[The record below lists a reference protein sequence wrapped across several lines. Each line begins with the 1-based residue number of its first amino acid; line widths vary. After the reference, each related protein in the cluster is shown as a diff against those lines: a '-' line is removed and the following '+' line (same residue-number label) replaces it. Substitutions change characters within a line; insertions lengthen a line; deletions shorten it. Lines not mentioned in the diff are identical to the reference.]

1 MLASRILSVRAFGLA
16 LLTALALAAPAAGA
30 TSLGTNLVGVTDFSG
45 NLPFS
50 NLMLQ
55 ARPFCSQRS
64 FGPFC
69 EGEPLTLDGHGFPT
83 ALPAGTVARTI
94 VVADSG
100 LIPRGRYRARWVG
113 TGAIEIPFGVAQLES
128 QGAHSATFEVTPTS
142 GTPLGLDIASTDP
155 DDHLRGLRLLPPG
168 PQDGSR
174 TEQFNPAYLDLLRPY
189 RSLRFM
195 DWGRTNSSRIA
206 NFSGRSHVADFTYA
220 TDRGVPLE
228 IMVDLANTLDADP
241 WFNVPTRATND
252 YVRRMAT
259 LVDRCLEPGLVPR
272 VEYSNETWNGAF
284 PQLAYTENQGERLG
298 LAPGDRFVAG
308 LRFTAH
314 RALAIWDVWDGVFGK
329 RRYRRV
335 LASQSANTFTGR
347 TELAYRRKSGGP
359 RAGQRADEYAIAPY
373 FTVPGLDDPS
383 RLAELRSLTVK
394 QLLARATAD
403 VHGRIQNEMA
413 ANRALADQFGVNLA
427 AYEGGQ
433 HLVGVAGNQD
443 DDLLTAKLI
452 AANRTS
458 RIGAIYRDYL
468 DRWRTTGGGA
478 FEHFTDVTIPS
489 KFGSWGSVESL
500 LQDPATAPKLKAL
513 EAFASRVNGPAPAP
527 EPISPCGQPRS
538 LSP

>member
-1 MLASRILSVRAFGLA
+1 MLA
-16 LLTALALAAPAAGA
+16 ALALAAPAAGA

-55 ARPFCSQRS
+55 ARPFCSQRVS
-64 FGPFC
+64 GPFC
-69 EGEPLTLDGHGFPT
+69 EGDPLTLDGHGFPT
-83 ALPAGTVARTI
+83 ALPADTAARTI

-100 LIPRGRYRARWVG
+100 LIPGGRYRARWVG
-113 TGAIEIPFGVAQLES
+113 TGAIDIPFGIAQLES
-128 QGAHSATFEVTPTS
+128 QSAHSATFEVTPTS
-142 GTPLGLDIASTDP
+142 GTPLALDITSTDS
-155 DDHLRGLRLLPPG
+155 DDHLRGLRLLLPG

-174 TEQFNPAYLDLLRPY
+174 TEQFNPAYLALLRRY
-189 RSLRFM
+189 HSLRFM
-195 DWGRTNSSRIA
+195 DWGRTNSSRVA

-252 YVRRMAT
+252 YVQRMAT

-272 VEYSNETWNGAF
+272 VEYSNETWNSAF
-284 PQLAYTENQGERLG
+284 EQFAYTQDQGARLG
-298 LAPGDRFVAG
+298 LAPSDPFVAG

-314 RALAIWDVWDGVFGK
+314 RALAIWDIWDGVFGA
-329 RRYRRV
+329 RHYRRV
-335 LASQSANTFTGR
+335 IASQSANTFTGR
-347 TELAYRRKSGGP
+347 TELAYRRKTGGP

-373 FTVPGLDDPS
+373 FTVPGLDDPD

-403 VHGRIQNEMA
+403 VDGRIQNEMA
-413 ANRALADQFGVNLA
+413 ANRGLADQFGVDLA

-458 RIGAIYRDYL
+458 RMGAIYRDYL
-468 DRWRTTGGGA
+468 KRWNTTAHGT
-478 FEHFTDVTIPS
+478 FDHFTDVTVPS

-500 LQDPATAPKLKAL
+500 LQDPATAPKLQAL
-513 EAFASRVNGPAPAP
+513 NAFAAQVNPPAPAAKR
-527 EPISPCGQPRS
+527 ITPCR
-538 LSP
+538 

>member
-1 MLASRILSVRAFGLA
+1 MAGKTGGIRTGGLLAA
-16 LLTALALAAPAAGA
+16 LLAALALAAPAAGT
-30 TSLGTNLVGVTDFSG
+30 TSLGTNLVGVSDFSG

-55 ARPFCSQRS
+55 ARPFCSQAL

-83 ALPAGTVARTI
+83 ALPAATVARTI

-100 LIPRGRYRARWVG
+100 LIPGGRYRARWVG
-113 TGAIEIPFGVAQLES
+113 TGAIEIPFGVAQIES
-128 QGAHSATFEVTPTS
+128 QGAHSATFEITPTP
-142 GTPLGLDIASTDP
+142 GTPLALDITSTDP
-155 DDHLRGLRLLPPG
+155 DDHLRGLRLLLPG

-174 TEQFNPAYLDLLRPY
+174 TEQFNLAYLQLLRPDH
-189 RSLRFM
+189 SLRFM

-206 NFSGRSHVADFTYA
+206 NFSGRSHLADFTYA

-259 LVDRCLEPGLVPR
+259 MVDRCLEPGLVPR

-284 PQLAYTENQGERLG
+284 EQFAYTQDQGERLG
-298 LAPGDRFVAG
+298 LAPNDRFVAG

-314 RALAIWDVWDGVFGK
+314 RALAIWDVWDGVFGP

-335 LASQSANTFTGR
+335 MASQSANTFTGR
-347 TELAYRRKSGGP
+347 TELSYRRQSGGP
-359 RAGQRADEYAIAPY
+359 SAGQRADEYAIAPY
-373 FTVPGLDDPS
+373 FTVPGLDDPD
-383 RLAELRSLTVK
+383 RLTVLRSLTVK
-394 QLLARATAD
+394 ELLDRAAAD
-403 VHGRIQNEMA
+403 VDGRIQNELT
-413 ANRALADQFGVNLA
+413 ANRALVDEFGINLA

-433 HLVGVAGNQD
+433 HLVGAAGNQD
-443 DDLLTAKLI
+443 DGRLTDKLI

-458 RIGAIYRDYL
+458 RIGVIYSRYL
-468 DRWRTTGGGA
+468 ERWRRTAGGT
-478 FEHFTDVTIPS
+478 FDHFTDVTIPS

-500 LQDPATAPKLKAL
+500 LQDPATAPKLQAL
-513 EAFASRVNGPAPAP
+513 NAFAARVNPPAPTH
-527 EPISPCGQPRS
+527 EPITPCR
-538 LSP
+538 